1 MFQLAELR
9 ELREEG
15 QLEVVLCVGVVSP
28 EAPPELTEEC
38 DLAVDGP
45 DGWVSLLEELAA

>member
-1 MFQLAELR
+1 MISA
-9 ELREEG
+9 
-15 QLEVVLCVGVVSP
+15 
-28 EAPPELTEEC
+28 EAPPALTEEC